1 MANKFRAVNQFF
13 FVSILRVVHQ
23 KCVSPAAVTPRTHL
37 ANALCQPRTASEVK
51 NNNLKQM
58 NKKENFPRRAPRFCP
73 FGSFVASEIFAA
85 ERKWS
90 FPEWKMTTGIFKLKT
105 ARWFV
110 IWPYAGLRVLHC
122 VLASFGEEKGK
133 KSSLVSQFFFF
144 FASNFFHF
152 RFSGND
158 FLWFFALAKD
168 ENSWTF
174 RLGCTQSQFF
184 PRHWTLCKKDV
195 KKWKKNSQKN
205 CNLASFA
212 CNFSFVNCVKEWT
225 NFFDTFSL

>member
-58 NKKENFPRRAPRFCP
+58 NKKENFPGRAPRFCP

-144 FASNFFHF
+144 FSLQISFTFVSAEMIFSDFSLSLKTKTRERFDSVAHSHNFFPVTG
-152 RFSGND
+152 RF
-158 FLWFFALAKD
+158 AK
-168 ENSWTF
+168 
-174 RLGCTQSQFF
+174 
-184 PRHWTLCKKDV
+184 KM
-195 KKWKKNSQKN
+195 
-205 CNLASFA
+205 
-212 CNFSFVNCVKEWT
+212 
-225 NFFDTFSL
+225 